1 MFSGNSESK
10 ETETRK
16 QLQGPKMIPLIG
28 RKKRR
33 KKAGGGRGA
42 GWEERGTEEAEKG
55 MQGKNNK
62 HHISK
67 SHEFI
72 IGGQR
77 ERL

>member
-42 GWEERGTEEAEKG
+42 G
-55 MQGKNNK
+55 
-62 HHISK
+62 
-67 SHEFI
+67 
-72 IGGQR
+72 
-77 ERL
+77 